1 MLKISHR
8 RAHITRDPPPFAN
21 CINIVNN
28 MFDSGNSKHPYDS
41 NPNKIPVS
49 DRNTQVL
56 NNLEK
61 AKQICKRKE
70 KIKTKKIN
78 KSTIPS

>member
-1 MLKISHR
+1 
-8 RAHITRDPPPFAN
+8 
-21 CINIVNN
+21 
-28 MFDSGNSKHPYDS
+28 MFDSGNSEHLYDS

-49 DRNTQVL
+49 DCNTQVL

-61 AKQICKRKE
+61 AKQMCQSNV